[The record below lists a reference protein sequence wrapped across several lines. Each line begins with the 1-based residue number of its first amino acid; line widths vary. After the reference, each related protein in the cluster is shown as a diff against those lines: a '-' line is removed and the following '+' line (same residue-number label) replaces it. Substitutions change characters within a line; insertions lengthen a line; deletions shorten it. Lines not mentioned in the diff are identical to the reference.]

1 MSLPVRSHTQEL
13 LAKLSDPKDIDR
25 FLSAIAVLR
34 PRLVHTREIPNGL
47 DFLFE
52 GPEEEI
58 HGALRSLTEIEPR
71 GGCPIQLNYVR
82 IETYFLLRVLG
93 SQECQDLIRSYF
105 DSDPPPG
112 KAPSAD

>member
-1 MSLPVRSHTQEL
+1 MSPSARSHTQEL
-13 LAKLSDPKDIDR
+13 LAKLTNPQDAER

-47 DFLFE
+47 DFLFS

-58 HGALRSLTEIEPR
+58 HAALRSLTEIEPH
-71 GGCPIQLNYVR
+71 GGCNLQLNYVP

-105 DSDPPPG
+105 GDVPPRESL
-112 KAPSAD
+112 SAD